1 MEHQLSYYSYSLQC
15 SIPAFEGL
23 LDGQHNRRLM
33 KLLYRMS
40 EWHAL
45 AKLRMH
51 TEDSL
56 VLMEEIT
63 KELGD
68 LLRQFRRLTCSQFC
82 TVELPREANA
92 RVRRATAKDS
102 MAVPGNNSFDNQT
115 QNCNPNSNPDIQ
127 APPGMFV
134 FCHNFV
140 FT

>member
-1 MEHQLSYYSYSLQC
+1 MYCSYFLQC
-15 SIPAFEGL
+15 SIPVFEGL

-56 VLMEEIT
+56 VLMEDIT

-68 LLRQFRRLTCSQFC
+68 LLRQFRRLTCSQFS
-82 TVELPREANA
+82 TVELPRETDA
-92 RVRRATAKDS
+92 RVRRAKEASTAVLDS
-102 MAVPGNNSFDNQT
+102 NSTNNRARNSANPI
-115 QNCNPNSNPDIQ
+115 PNSPDIQ
-127 APPGMFV
+127 ASAGIPLFLL
-134 FCHNFV
+134 
-140 FT
+140 

>member
-1 MEHQLSYYSYSLQC
+1 MERQLSYCSYFLQC
-15 SIPAFEGL
+15 SIPVFEGL
-23 LDGQHNRRLM
+23 LEGQHNRQLM

-82 TVELPREANA
+82 TVELPREADA
-92 RVRRATAKDS
+92 RVRRATAKEAS
-102 MAVPGNNSFDNQT
+102 MAVPGNISTENQAR
-115 QNCNPNSNPDIQ
+115 NRDHPNPDIQ
-127 APPGMFV
+127 ASPGMFA
-134 FCHNFV
+134 FRHNFV
-140 FT
+140 ST

>member
-1 MEHQLSYYSYSLQC
+1 MYHTEHQSLYHSYLLQC

-56 VLMEEIT
+56 VLMEEVT
-63 KELGD
+63 KELGQ

-82 TVELPREANA
+82 TVELPREAEA
-92 RVRRATAKDS
+92 RLRQAMAKEAS
-102 MAVPGNNSFDNQT
+102 TGSNSTENQAR
-115 QNCNPNSNPDIQ
+115 NGDPNSNP
-127 APPGMFV
+127 APGKFL
-134 FCHNFV
+134 F
-140 FT
+140 